1 MMATLAGD
9 QEKLAIFAQHDGFV
23 FDLDGTVWRG
33 TQLIPGA
40 AEVISL
46 LRQQGKR
53 VFFVTNNANSR
64 ANVVKKLKKCG
75 IQAFDE
81 EVYTSAYAAA
91 VTLSQAKNKHKK
103 AYVIGEAGLV
113 DELTLA
119 GITVLGGPQD
129 SDKAFDF
136 TSDPS
141 MSHLDPSVTAV
152 VVGLDKQINYYKLQT
167 AQAYIVVHKAQ
178 FIATNTDAR
187 GNLSSQD
194 EWAGAGT
201 MVAAVIGCSEAEP
214 IVVGKP
220 QTLIMDLLSK
230 ASGITRNRLM
240 VVGDRLDTDI
250 AWGKRC
256 GTGTLL
262 VLTGCTSE
270 EQLIANTDASKRP
283 DLYIKTIGDLLS
295 VTTKLNSWDTCNVS

>member
-1 MMATLAGD
+1 
-9 QEKLAIFAQHDGFV
+9 
-23 FDLDGTVWRG
+23 
-33 TQLIPGA
+33 
-40 AEVISL
+40 
-46 LRQQGKR
+46 
-53 VFFVTNNANSR
+53 

-81 EVYTSAYAAA
+81 EVRGMLSQASCVKALEAYCPSLLQSQGMSACAMQVYTSAYAAA

-201 MVAAVIGCSEAEP
+201 MVAAVIGCTEAEP

-230 ASGITRNRLM
+230 TSGITRNRLM

-262 VLTGCTSE
+262 VLTGASPWGPDEPDIKQCVGRLVRCARHTSVLSCTSE
-270 EQLIANTDASKRP
+270 EQLTANTDVSKRP
-283 DLYIKTIGDLLS
+283 DLYIRTIGDLLS

>member
-1 MMATLAGD
+1 MPHLGQFFREDLHALLALLMMATLAGD

-23 FDLDGTVWRG
+23 WRG

-46 LRQQGKR
+46 LRQQ
-53 VFFVTNNANSR
+53 
-64 ANVVKKLKKCG
+64 
-75 IQAFDE
+75 
-81 EVYTSAYAAA
+81 
-91 VTLSQAKNKHKK
+91 

-201 MVAAVIGCSEAEP
+201 MVAAVIGES
-214 IVVGKP
+214 
-220 QTLIMDLLSK
+220 LL
-230 ASGITRNRLM
+230 
-240 VVGDRLDTDI
+240 
-250 AWGKRC
+250 
-256 GTGTLL
+256 LL
-262 VLTGCTSE
+262 HGFHV
-270 EQLIANTDASKRP
+270 
-283 DLYIKTIGDLLS
+283 
-295 VTTKLNSWDTCNVS
+295 